1 MRILSLYLLRQN
13 LFLLFAFI
21 CVGAGLFA
29 ITDLFER
36 LDEFLRSGLG
46 AGRVAY
52 YFLLRLP
59 LIIYTIFP
67 AVYLI
72 SVVAQLIMLEN
83 SRERMALASG
93 GVSPFAVVRFVIVYG
108 AALAAVQFVFGQMVG
123 VAADREAALI
133 WQVEVRGRIL
143 EEATVKGLWFKEG
156 RNIIHLSLAYPAAR
170 TGRGVIVYVLDEQ
183 GVEIDEIIKAE
194 RFRALTDSVWSL
206 ENGVRLKPRAYS
218 AESFRET
225 TLPVKQDLRAF
236 QVVERSMGMDP
247 ERFSLPELYEIIR
260 RLEEAGS
267 NVEAL
272 RTAMF
277 SKAAYAFSI
286 IVMGALALL
295 ISGATGSLYKAVTL
309 AVIAIFFYHGV
320 NSLFVSMGEKSI
332 VSPLTGA
339 WAANVIFLAAELLWA
354 GRAFV
359 AGVPVARA
367 T

>member
-1 MRILSLYLLRQN
+1 MKVLSLYLLRQN
-13 LFLLFAFI
+13 LFLLFAFV

-46 AGRVAY
+46 PGRVAY

-59 LIIYTIFP
+59 LIVYTIFP

-72 SVVAQLIMLEN
+72 SLVAQLVMLES

-93 GVSPFAVVRFVIVYG
+93 GVSPFAVARFVIVYG
-108 AALAAVQFVFGQMVG
+108 VALAAVQFVFGQLVG

-143 EEATVKGLWFKEG
+143 EEAKVRGLWFKEG
-156 RNIIHLSLAYPAAR
+156 RNIIHLALAYPAAR
-170 TGRGVIVYVLDEQ
+170 TGQGVIVYVLDEK

-194 RFRALTDSVWSL
+194 RFRAVTEGVWSL
-206 ENGVRLKPRAYS
+206 ENGVRLKPHTYS
-218 AESFRET
+218 AETFRET

-247 ERFSLPELYEIIR
+247 ERFSLPELYEIIS

-277 SKAAYAFSI
+277 SKVAYAFSI
-286 IVMGALALL
+286 IVMGVLALL
-295 ISGATGSLYKAVTL
+295 VSGVTGSLYKAVAL
-309 AVIAIFFYHGV
+309 AVIVIFFYHGA
-320 NSLFVSMGEKSI
+320 NSLFLSMGEKSI

-339 WAANVIFLAAELLWA
+339 WAANIVFLAAGLLWA
-354 GRAFV
+354 TRTFVAVVPVGRA
-359 AGVPVARA
+359 

>member
-13 LFLLFAFI
+13 LFLLFAFL

-36 LDEFLRSGLG
+36 LDEFLGSGLG
-46 AGRVAY
+46 PGRVAY

-72 SVVAQLIMLEN
+72 STVAQLVMLE
-83 SRERMALASG
+83 SGRERMALASG
-93 GVSPFAVVRFVIVYG
+93 GVSPFAVARFVIVYG
-108 AALAAVQFVFGQMVG
+108 AALAAVQFVFGQLVG

-143 EEATVKGLWFKEG
+143 EEAKVKGLWFKEG
-156 RNIIHLSLAYPAAR
+156 RNVIHLGVAYPAAR
-170 TGRGVIVYVLDEQ
+170 TGQGVIVYVLDEE

-194 RFRALTDSVWSL
+194 KFRALSDSVWSL

-218 AESFRET
+218 AEAFRET
-225 TLPVKQDLRAF
+225 ALPVKQDLRAF

-247 ERFSLPELYEIIR
+247 ERFSLPELYGIIS

-272 RTAMF
+272 RTAMYA
-277 SKAAYAFSI
+277 KAAYAFSI

-295 ISGATGSLYKAVTL
+295 ISGVTGNLYKAVAL
-309 AVIAIFFYHGV
+309 GIIVIFFYHGT

-339 WAANVIFLAAELLWA
+339 WAANVVFLAAGLLWA
-354 GRAFV
+354 ARVFV
-359 AGVPVARA
+359 AGVPVGRA
-367 T
+367 A